1 MDIVNIVR
9 FLLSFV
15 VVIGLLGGL
24 AWVLRR
30 YGTGRITTAGG
41 KGRLG
46 VVEVSI
52 VDAKRR
58 LVLIKRD
65 DVEHLLLLSP
75 TNEMIV
81 ETGIHANGDGSGFA
95 DQLAAATTATD
106 PTNRSEPNL

>member
-1 MDIVNIVR
+1 MDLVDFAR

-15 VVIGLLGGL
+15 VVIGLLAGL

-30 YGTGRITTAGG
+30 YGTGRITAAAG

-58 LVLIKRD
+58 LILIKRD
-65 DVEHLLLLSP
+65 DVEHLILLSP
-75 TNEMIV
+75 TAETVI
-81 ETGIHANGDGSGFA
+81 ETGITMAANSDGFA
-95 DQLAAATTATD
+95 DRLETAKAATEAD
-106 PTNRSEPNL
+106 RSEPTR

>member
-1 MDIVNIVR
+1 MDIVNIAR

-75 TNEMIV
+75 TSEMIV
-81 ETGIHANGDGSGFA
+81 ETGINSNAEANRFA
-95 DQLAAATTATD
+95 DRLEAAKTATD
-106 PTNRSEPNL
+106 PANRSEPSR

>member
-1 MDIVNIVR
+1 MDIVNIAR

-65 DVEHLLLLSP
+65 DVEHLILLSP
-75 TNEMIV
+75 TTETIV
-81 ETGIHANGDGSGFA
+81 ETDINTNGDANRFA
-95 DQLAAATTATD
+95 DRLEAATNVAD
-106 PTNRSEPNL
+106 PANRSEPSL

>member
-1 MDIVNIVR
+1 MDIVNIAR

-46 VVEVSI
+46 
-52 VDAKRR
+52 
-58 LVLIKRD
+58 
-65 DVEHLLLLSP
+65 
-75 TNEMIV
+75 
-81 ETGIHANGDGSGFA
+81 
-95 DQLAAATTATD
+95 AATSATD
-106 PTNRSEPNL
+106 PADRSEPSL

>member
-1 MDIVNIVR
+1 MDIVNIAR

-30 YGTGRITTAGG
+30 YGTGRIITAGG

-75 TNEMIV
+75 TSESIV
-81 ETGIHANGDGSGFA
+81 ETGIVANAGSGGFA
-95 DQLAAATTATD
+95 DRLEAA
-106 PTNRSEPNL
+106 NRSEPSL